1 MLMIIGVCILM
12 QMWNLGAFGQM
23 SPELFLMQRRLK
35 KRGTDPK
42 GLEKSRT
49 YTKM

>member
-1 MLMIIGVCILM
+1 
-12 QMWNLGAFGQM
+12 M

-49 YTKM
+49 YTKMFILFDKREVVNFS